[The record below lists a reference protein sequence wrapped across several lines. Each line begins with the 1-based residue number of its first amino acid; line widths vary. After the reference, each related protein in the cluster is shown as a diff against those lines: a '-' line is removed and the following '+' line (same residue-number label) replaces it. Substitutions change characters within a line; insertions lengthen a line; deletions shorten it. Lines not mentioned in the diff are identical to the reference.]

1 MIYILDFFVI
11 ISFFCL
17 LLLLVQNRSA
27 QTVIEGNA
35 IIYANKASAYQTLGM
50 YLDGKLEDGT
60 YKIQSYYRDIE
71 DIPKEVKLENCRFY
85 LLDKEVIFWEYIQ
98 EED

>member
-17 LLLLVQNRSA
+17 LLLAQNRST

-35 IIYANKASAYQTLGM
+35 IIYVNKASADQTLGM